1 MWKLKSHL
9 LCLFLTCV
17 NKVDAS
23 FHDGD
28 AIRTLLV
35 TCPSIIGCFAFY
47 YCFIGHLSNDVSQP
61 AFSAVFFKMNPCFS
75 SRQPHP
81 DFHRLFQM
89 RCMGRVYNLTLC
101 ISSLFRIACFRLI
114 GRSAPKNET
123 KIRSRLSCREVAKCL
138 HFK

>member
-1 MWKLKSHL
+1 MDLVEKMQMWKLKSHL

-81 DFHRLFQM
+81 DFHHLFQM
-89 RCMGRVYNLTLC
+89 LHGE
-101 ISSLFRIACFRLI
+101 SLQ
-114 GRSAPKNET
+114 SDT
-123 KIRSRLSCREVAKCL
+123 L
-138 HFK
+138 HFFPFQNRLFPSHRTVRSKKRNENPQ

>member
-1 MWKLKSHL
+1 MDLVEKMQIWKLKSHL

-89 RCMGRVYNLTLC
+89 LHGESLQSDTLHFF
-101 ISSLFRIACFRLI
+101 SFQ
-114 GRSAPKNET
+114 
-123 KIRSRLSCREVAKCL
+123 SRLFPSHRTVRSKQRNENPQ
-138 HFK
+138 